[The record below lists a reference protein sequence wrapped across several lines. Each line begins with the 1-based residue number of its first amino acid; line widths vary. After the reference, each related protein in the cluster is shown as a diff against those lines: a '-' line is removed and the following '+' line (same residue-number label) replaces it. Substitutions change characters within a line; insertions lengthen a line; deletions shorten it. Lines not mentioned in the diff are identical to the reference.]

1 MLEGMGPNF
10 EKLVKSS
17 ARYADSF
24 LPMIYNLCQSDTSG
38 VRMSAFALVGDLVRN
53 APGLIEPGI
62 SQVMQELV
70 ECIDPIHPSVCN
82 NAVWAIGEIFAKCGR
97 DQGLVLK
104 PFVHS
109 LIEKLIPLLM
119 GNQSA
124 TSISY
129 TVTTPGIAEN
139 AAATMG
145 RLARIDPS
153 FVQADLPRFISGW
166 FEGLA
171 KISDRRERRE
181 AFEGLILAILSNPH
195 AILSSSNRAGVFSA
209 FVFAIVSWHIPA
221 DESGARVL
229 TSELLQGPYLFEP
242 FPVEDAEIGKALR
255 QLFNEIRN
263 ALGFDFDV
271 VANLPPNV
279 QRLIADYYNCT

>member
-1 MLEGMGPNF
+1 MYWFTNILR
-10 EKLVKSS
+10 LS
-17 ARYADSF
+17 Y
-24 LPMIYNLCQSDTSG
+24 LSG
-38 VRMSAFALVGDLVRN
+38 YK
-53 APGLIEPGI
+53 
-62 SQVMQELV
+62 
-70 ECIDPIHPSVCN
+70 SVCN